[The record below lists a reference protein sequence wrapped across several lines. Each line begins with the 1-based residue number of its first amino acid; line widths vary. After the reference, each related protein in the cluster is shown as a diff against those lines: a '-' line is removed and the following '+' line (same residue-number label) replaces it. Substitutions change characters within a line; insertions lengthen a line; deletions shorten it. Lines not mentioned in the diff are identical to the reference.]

1 MSSANK
7 NLSKFEFAVPSAK
20 GLSFGIVAA
29 SWNSNVTD
37 ALLEGAINT
46 LVEAGAKKKD
56 IMVKR
61 VPGAYELTMG
71 AQLMCEHTNVDAVI
85 VLGAIVKGGTPHFDF
100 IAQGVTQ
107 GINAVALEYNTPIAF
122 GVLTTNNMEEAV
134 DRAGGKFGNKGEEA
148 AATAIVM
155 AKLKMEMEEN
165 AE

>member
-1 MSSANK
+1 MSSAKK
-7 NLSKFEFAVPSAK
+7 NLSKFEFEVPSAK

-29 SWNSNVTD
+29 SWNSKVTD
-37 ALLEGAINT
+37 ALLEGAVKT
-46 LVEAGAKKKD
+46 LEAAGAKKKD

-107 GINAVALEYNTPIAF
+107 GINMVTLEYNTPIAF
-122 GVLTTNNMEEAV
+122 GVLTTNNMEEAE

-155 AKLKMEMEEN
+155 AKMKIEMEEN

>member
-37 ALLEGAINT
+37 ALLEGAIST

-107 GINAVALEYNTPIAF
+107 GINAVTLEYNTPIAF

-155 AKLKMEMEEN
+155 AKLKIEMEEN

>member
-7 NLSKFEFAVPSAK
+7 NLSKFEFDVPSAK

-29 SWNSNVTD
+29 SWNAKVTD
-37 ALLEGAINT
+37 ALLEGAVKT
-46 LVEAGAKKKD
+46 LEAAGAKKKD
-56 IMVKR
+56 ILIKR

-107 GINAVALEYNTPIAF
+107 GINMVTLEYNTPIAF
-122 GVLTTNNMEEAV
+122 GVLTTNNMEEAE

-155 AKLKMEMEEN
+155 AKLKIEMEEN

>member
-1 MSSANK
+1 MASASK
-7 NLSKFEFAVPSAK
+7 NLSKFEFEVPSAK
-20 GLSFGIVAA
+20 GMSFGIVAA
-29 SWNSNVTD
+29 SWNSKVTD
-37 ALLEGAINT
+37 ALLEGALSI
-46 LVEAGAKKKD
+46 LIEAGAKKKD
-56 IMVKR
+56 ILVKR

-107 GINAVALEYNTPIAF
+107 GINAVTLEYNTPIAF
-122 GVLTTNNMEEAV
+122 GVLTTNNMEEAE
-134 DRAGGKFGNKGEEA
+134 DRAGGKYGNKGEEA